1 MKKLI
6 LRLLGVILAVYLAG
20 SIYPLCAHEAGHSHG
35 PAPSAPPAPAPPPVP
50 PGPVQVDTKTG
61 LPTPQ
66 AGEPSGLSAP
76 AGGCS
81 GCGGGGYQP
90 PMSDAERQKIQDQIN
105 QLEAQA
111 ATYNKYADQYDKTA
125 DELQARVKRGLTE
138 ADDNWLESHTA
149 ATVTGYRGSAYQSAP
164 DSIKKE
170 MDDFEKLHPA
180 RDASQSGFLAFATM
194 FGGGKKGLR
203 KGKFMVEITRTRAFA
218 KQLRQKAQE
227 CQQKINELKSQLR

>member
-81 GCGGGGYQP
+81 
-90 PMSDAERQKIQDQIN
+90 
-105 QLEAQA
+105 
-111 ATYNKYADQYDKTA
+111 
-125 DELQARVKRGLTE
+125 LTE